1 MIQLELSSSRPKL
14 PRILYLHTRHSRTYD
29 IHKIGYSK
37 IEVK

>member
-1 MIQLELSSSRPKL
+1 MIQLELSSSCPKY
-14 PRILYLHTRHSRTYD
+14 RVFYICTRHSRTYD